1 MILKKI
7 ITLFALT
14 SNNIPEIPPIG
25 IIYGKTVKLPL
36 VGKQYIE
43 TEYIN
48 KNTAVIR
55 LEGIINNNGTSKI
68 FYENNEEI
76 IELSDNLI
84 NIMNKFR
91 CKLNRPY
98 YDIEN
103 DKIIFELCFK
113 SILSKKVI
121 LDRIDTK

>member
-7 ITLFALT
+7 ITLSALT
-14 SNNIPEIPPIG
+14 SNNIPQTPPIG
-25 IIYGKTVKLPL
+25 IIYGKTVKLPI

-48 KNTAVIR
+48 KNTAAIR
-55 LEGIINNNGTSKI
+55 LQGIINNNGTSTISYK
-68 FYENNEEI
+68 NNQEI

-84 NIMNKFR
+84 NIMDKFR
-91 CKLNRPY
+91 CKLNKPY

-113 SILSKKVI
+113 SIISKKVI
-121 LDRIDTK
+121 LYRIDK

>member
-1 MILKKI
+1 MMILKKF
-7 ITLFALT
+7 ITVVGLV
-14 SNNIPEIPPIG
+14 NNNHIIPPIG
-25 IIYGKTVKLPL
+25 NIYGKNIQLPII
-36 VGKQYIE
+36 GKQYIE

-48 KNTAVIR
+48 KNTAAIR
-55 LEGIINNNGTSKI
+55 LKGIINKNGTSKI

-103 DKIIFELCFK
+103 DKIIFDLCFK
-113 SILSKKVI
+113 SFLSKKVI
-121 LDRIDTK
+121 LDRVDLN

>member
-1 MILKKI
+1 MILKKF
-7 ITLFALT
+7 ITVVGLV
-14 SNNIPEIPPIG
+14 NNNHIIPPIG
-25 IIYGKTVKLPL
+25 NIYGKNIQLPII
-36 VGKQYIE
+36 GKQYIE

-48 KNTAVIR
+48 KNTAAIR
-55 LEGIINNNGTSKI
+55 LKGIINKNGTSKI

-103 DKIIFELCFK
+103 DKIIFDLCFK
-113 SILSKKVI
+113 SFLSKKVI
-121 LDRIDTK
+121 LDRVDLN